1 MGSKSNKENRTEGV
15 GNLGNLLKKDSK
27 YWNDWRWQLKNRIKT
42 PQGLKKYFKNLTE
55 DEEKGLKL
63 TAEEFPIAVTP
74 YYLSLAD
81 PYNPECPIRKQV
93 VPRYSEID
101 PKIQISCDPNALEEE
116 GEIPHLTHR
125 YPDRVLITLTTMCPV
140 YCRHCMRK
148 RKVGKPERAITEEE
162 FKPIWDYI
170 KKQNQIREVLISGGD
185 PLVLS
190 NEKLFHYIRQLKKI
204 DHIEVIR
211 IGTRTPVIL
220 PQRFY
225 DDELLRFLEEIS
237 PVWIVTHFNHPKEIT
252 EEVSLAVK
260 NIRKTANPV
269 LNQTVLLKGINDN
282 PQTMEELFRGLIR
295 IGVKPYYLFHCDP
308 IYGVVHFRTPIEV
321 GLKIMSH
328 LRGRVSGLAQPIYAL
343 DLPHG
348 KGKVVLS
355 PQYLVKKEGRKHYFR
370 NYEGEIVEYEF

>member
-1 MGSKSNKENRTEGV
+1 MENF
-15 GNLGNLLKKDSK
+15 D
-27 YWNDWRWQLKNRIKT
+27 DWRWQLRNRIRT
-42 PQGLKKYFKNLTE
+42 PEGLRKYFKNLTE
-55 DEEKGLKL
+55 DEERGLNL
-63 TAEEFPIAVTP
+63 TVEQFPIGVTP
-74 YYLSLAD
+74 YYLNLAD
-81 PYNPECPIRKQV
+81 PEDPACPVRRQI
-93 VPRYSEID
+93 VPTYSEID
-101 PKIQISCDPNALEEE
+101 PKMQISCDPNALDEE
-116 GEIPHLTHR
+116 GQIPHLTHR
-125 YPDRVLITLTTMCPV
+125 YPDRALVTLTTMCPV

-170 KKQNQIREVLISGGD
+170 KKNTQIREVLISGGD

-190 NEKLFHYIRQLKKI
+190 TEKLAYYIREIKKI

-225 DDELLRFLEEIS
+225 DEDLLRFLEEIS
-237 PVWIVTHFNHPKEIT
+237 PVWVVTHFNHPKEIT
-252 EEVSLAVK
+252 EEVKTAVR
-260 NIRKTANPV
+260 NIRKTGNPI

-282 PQTMEELFRGLIR
+282 PLTMEELFRKLIA

-328 LRGRVSGLAQPIYAL
+328 LRGRLSGLAQPVYAL
-343 DLPHG
+343 DLPGG

-355 PQYLVKKEGRKHYFR
+355 PQYLLKREGKKHYFR
-370 NYEGEIVEYEF
+370 DYTGEVVEYEF

>member
-1 MGSKSNKENRTEGV
+1 MELPQNVAPDK
-15 GNLGNLLKKDSK
+15 
-27 YWNDWRWQLKNRIKT
+27 WNNWRWQLRNRIKT
-42 PQGLKKYFKNLTE
+42 PEGLKNYFKNLTE
-55 DEEKGLKL
+55 DELKGLEL
-63 TAEEFPIAVTP
+63 TVERFPIATTP

-81 PYNPECPIRKQV
+81 RENPACPIRKQI
-93 VPRYSEID
+93 VPTYSEID
-101 PKIQISCDPNALEEE
+101 SRVQVSCDPNALKEE
-116 GEIPHLTHR
+116 GKIPHLTHR
-125 YPDRVLITLTTMCPV
+125 YPDRALVTLTTMCPV

-162 FKPIWDYI
+162 FKPIYDYI
-170 KKQNQIREVLISGGD
+170 KKTEQIKEVLISGGD

-190 NEKLFHYIRQLKKI
+190 NEKLFYYIGKLKKI
-204 DHIEVIR
+204 DHVEVIR

-225 DDELLRFLEEIS
+225 DEELLKFLEELS
-237 PVWIVTHFNHPKEIT
+237 PVWIVTHFNHPKEVT
-252 EEVSLAVK
+252 EEVKTAIR
-260 NIRKTANPV
+260 NIRKTGNPV

-282 PQTMEELFRGLIR
+282 PHTMEELFRKLIS

-328 LRGRVSGLAQPIYAL
+328 LRGRLSGLAQPTYAL
-343 DLPHG
+343 DLPEG

-355 PQYLVKKEGRKHYFR
+355 PQYLIKKEGRKHYFR
-370 NYEGEIVEYEF
+370 SYTGEVVVYEF

>member
-1 MGSKSNKENRTEGV
+1 MFSKH
-15 GNLGNLLKKDSK
+15 
-27 YWNDWRWQLKNRIKT
+27 WNDWRWQLRNRIKT
-42 PQGLKKYFKNLTE
+42 PEGLKSYFKNLTE
-55 DEEKGLKL
+55 DELKGLEL
-63 TAEEFPIAVTP
+63 TAGQFPIATTP

-81 PYNPECPIRKQV
+81 REDPNCPIRRQI
-93 VPRYSEID
+93 VPTYSEID
-101 PKIQISCDPNALEEE
+101 PRVQVSCDPNALNEEE
-116 GEIPHLTHR
+116 RIPHLTHR

-162 FKPIWDYI
+162 FKPIWDYV
-170 KKQNQIREVLISGGD
+170 KRNTQIREILISGGD

-190 NEKLFHYIRQLKKI
+190 NEKLFHYIRKLREI

-237 PVWIVTHFNHPKEIT
+237 PVWVVTHFNHPKEVT
-252 EEVSLAVK
+252 EEVKTAVR
-260 NIRKTANPV
+260 NIRKTGNPV

-282 PQTMEELFRGLIR
+282 PRTMEELFRKLIS

-343 DLPHG
+343 DLPNG

-355 PQYLVKKEGRKHYFR
+355 PQYLVKKEGKVHYFR
-370 NYEGEIVEYEF
+370 SYEGEIVPYEF